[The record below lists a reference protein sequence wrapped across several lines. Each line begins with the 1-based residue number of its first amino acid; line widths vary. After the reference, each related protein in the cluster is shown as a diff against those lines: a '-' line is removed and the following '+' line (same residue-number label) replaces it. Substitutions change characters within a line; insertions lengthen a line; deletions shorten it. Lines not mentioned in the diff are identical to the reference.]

1 MSPLRSL
8 LVLELHWRAVVGEAL
23 EQGTL
28 KVPCAGLLT
37 VAWRLAT
44 AHAICR
50 KLRWPAHVRVVAVGG
65 ATLGGSGKTPL
76 AIACA
81 AKLADVGA
89 PVVLVGHAH
98 RAAPRFARV
107 VTETDAVDE
116 VGDEALMAV
125 RALRGSSAR
134 VVVAP
139 SRQAAID
146 FGARL
151 GRVLVLD
158 GVSQTSPVRA
168 SLALL
173 SVDAVKPWGL
183 PRALPP
189 RGDLRAH
196 PSELVDVCDVVVP
209 VGDPSAYPATGWD
222 RIPSTRDISPAHI
235 VGRGAH
241 GATGELFSWAALE
254 RAPVGLITSL
264 AHPER
269 VSRWLA
275 SRGVRPHILL
285 RGADHGPLRS
295 DVPQKAARAAREAGV
310 ALWLATP
317 KCSVHVARVAGP
329 RRRAAEGQAL
339 GAPLAILEYALALS
353 PSLLARLEELAAP

>member
-1 MSPLRSL
+1 M
-8 LVLELHWRAVVGEAL
+8 VGEAL

-28 KVPCAGLLT
+28 NVPCAGLLT
-37 VAWRLAT
+37 GAWRLAT
-44 AHAICR
+44 ARAISR

-76 AIACA
+76 AVACA
-81 AKLADVGA
+81 AKLAQAGA
-89 PVVLVGHAH
+89 SVVLVGHAY
-98 RAAPRFARV
+98 RAAPRLARV
-107 VTETDAVDE
+107 VTETDAVDQ
-116 VGDEALMAV
+116 VGDEALVAV
-125 RALRGSSAR
+125 AALRGSGAR

-139 SRQAAID
+139 TRQAAID
-146 FGARL
+146 LGARL

-173 SVDAVKPWGL
+173 SVDAVRPWGL
-183 PRALPP
+183 SRALPP
-189 RGDLRAH
+189 RGDLRAY

-209 VGDPSAYPATGWD
+209 VGDPPAYRSTGQD
-222 RIPSTRDISPAHI
+222 GIPPTRDISPAHI
-235 VGRGAH
+235 VGRGAQ
-241 GATGELFSWAALE
+241 GATGELLSWAALE
-254 RAPVGLITSL
+254 RAPVGLITAL

-275 SRGVRPHILL
+275 SRGLRPHIVL
-285 RGADHGPLRS
+285 RGADHGPLGS
-295 DVPQKAARAAREAGV
+295 DVLQKAARAAREAGI

-329 RRRAAEGQAL
+329 QIGAAKGQAL
-339 GAPLAILEYALALS
+339 GAPLAILEHALVLS
-353 PSLLARLEELAAP
+353 PSLVTRLEALAAP